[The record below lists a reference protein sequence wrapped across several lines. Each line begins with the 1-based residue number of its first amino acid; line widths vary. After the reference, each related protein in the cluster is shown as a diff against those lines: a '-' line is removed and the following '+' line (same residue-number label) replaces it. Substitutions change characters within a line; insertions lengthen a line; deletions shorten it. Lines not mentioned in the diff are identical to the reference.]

1 MRRMRRMPTPEHAPK
16 SSLIPFVVESTAKG
30 ERAYD
35 IYSRLLE
42 DRIIFLG
49 EVINDETASTVIA
62 QLLFL
67 ELQEQKKDIKI
78 YIMCPGGAVGST
90 LAIYDTMQLVKNDIA
105 TYCLGHASSGA
116 ALLLAGGTKGKRFAL
131 PSSRIMIHQPWG
143 GAFGDSTSIQI
154 EAEEIRV
161 LRHMVCERIA
171 KHCGKDA
178 ATVDKDCER
187 DHFMSAKEA
196 KAYGLID
203 KVVEQC
209 RS

>member
-1 MRRMRRMPTPEHAPK
+1 MRRKLVAKASPQG
-16 SSLIPFVVESTAKG
+16 SLIPFVVESTAKG

-49 EVINDETASTVIA
+49 EAIDDDVASTVIA
-62 QLLFL
+62 QILLL
-67 ELQEQKKDIKI
+67 RLQDQKKDINI
-78 YIMCPGGAVGST
+78 YIMCPGGSVGST
-90 LAIYDTMQLVKNDIA
+90 LAIYDTMQYVQNDIA

-116 ALLLAGGTKGKRFAL
+116 ALILAGGTKGKRFAL

-143 GAFGDSTSIQI
+143 GAYGDSTSIQI
-154 EAEEIRV
+154 EADEIKL
-161 LRHMVCERIA
+161 LRQMVCERLA

-187 DHFMSAKEA
+187 DFFMSAKEA
-196 KAYGLID
+196 KTYGLID

-209 RS
+209 HS